1 MLAVVYMQSDWQEMA
16 RSIVIGKK
24 KRIRIKSL
32 WNYVPNYDIPSGKVP
47 ALKRNIDGCRV
58 AMPHLEMGNDPAE
71 YEIALKV
78 IKEVKRLLDGRT

>member
-1 MLAVVYMQSDWQEMA
+1 METVSEMA

-32 WNYVPNYDIPSGKVP
+32 WNYVPNYDISSGKVP
-47 ALKRNIDGCRV
+47 ALVRQTDSCRV
-58 AMPHLEMGNDPAE
+58 AMAHLEMANDPAE

-78 IKEVKRLLDGRT
+78 IKEVKRLIGEQT

>member
-1 MLAVVYMQSDWQEMA
+1 MA

-47 ALKRNIDGCRV
+47 ALKRNIDSCRV
-58 AMPHLEMGNDPAE
+58 AMAHLEMSNDPAE

-78 IKEVKRLLDGRT
+78 IKEVKRLIDGRT